1 MNVLSRY
8 WHQYKWRNTL
18 YAPLFETPTD
28 HELVALDCE
37 TTSLDPHKAELV
49 TIAATK
55 IRNNTVITSEPL
67 TLTLRAPS
75 SLNAQ
80 SVKIHGIRHQDLN
93 DGLTEKDAMQQL
105 IDFIENRPIVGYY
118 IHYDKAILDRYAK
131 RLLGFK
137 LPNATIE
144 VSDIYRKK
152 LEHVLPNAD
161 YDLSMEAIGHN
172 LDLPLSGRHDAL
184 QDAVSAALIYVRL
197 KYGDVPV
204 PRSY

>member
-8 WHQYKWRNTL
+8 WHQYKWRNTP
-18 YAPLFETPTD
+18 YAPLFVSPT
-28 HELVALDCE
+28 HQELVALDCE
-37 TTSLDPHKAELV
+37 TTSLDPYKAELV

-55 IRNNTVITSEPL
+55 IRNNTVLTSEPL

-105 IDFIENRPIVGYY
+105 VDFIGNRPIVGYY

-137 LPNATIE
+137 LPNTTIE

-152 LEHVLPNAD
+152 LEHILPNAD

>member
-1 MNVLSRY
+1 MNLLSRY
-8 WHQYKWRNTL
+8 WHRYQWRNTP
-18 YAPLFETPTD
+18 YAHLFATPTG
-28 HELVALDCE
+28 EEVVSLDCE

-55 IRNNTVITSEPL
+55 IRGNMIITSDPL
-67 TLTLRAPS
+67 TLSLRAPS

-93 DGLTEKDAMQQL
+93 NGLSEKDAMLHL

-118 IHYDKAILDRYAK
+118 IQYDKAILDRYAK

-152 LEHVLPNAD
+152 LEHILPNA
-161 YDLSMEAIGHN
+161 YFDLSMEAIGHH

-184 QDAVSAALIYVRL
+184 DDAISAALIYVRL
-197 KYGDVPV
+197 KYGDVPI
-204 PRSY
+204 PRSA